1 MTNVSNYANYYIEG
15 SLMSIPKEEDYIFY
29 QGDKFQVEFYF
40 TETGKMP
47 AKEYFENEKKDV
59 QVKLAALVKYISD
72 HGRLFDKTKFRKV
85 NSEEKIFEFKP
96 KEHRFFSFFYKE
108 KKIIITN
115 AYMKKSQKVSKNDLE
130 KAKNIK
136 RDYIVRF
143 IGGNYYEKN

>member
-1 MTNVSNYANYYIEG
+1 M
-15 SLMSIPKEEDYIFY
+15 K
-29 QGDKFQVEFYF
+29 
-40 TETGKMP
+40 
-47 AKEYFENEKKDV
+47 KKDV
-59 QVKLAALVKYISD
+59 QVKLAALVKYIAD
-72 HGRLFDKTKFRKV
+72 HGRLFDKTKVRKV
-85 NSEEKIFEFKP
+85 DSDEKIFEFKP

-136 RDYIVRF
+136 RDYIARV